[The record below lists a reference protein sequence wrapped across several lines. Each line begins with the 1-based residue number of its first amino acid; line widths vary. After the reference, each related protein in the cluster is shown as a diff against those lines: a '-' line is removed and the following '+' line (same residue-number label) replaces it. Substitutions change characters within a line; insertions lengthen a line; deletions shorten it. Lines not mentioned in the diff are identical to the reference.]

1 MAAALSAKVW
11 RNDVANFRRHMET
24 ATDLAPGTQS
34 RYLYEVGRFF
44 TLMEVEATGAV
55 TPQALS
61 QWNGVLHDGG
71 AARGTVGQK
80 HAALRQFFQYLEAF
94 EQSEHAGLLLR
105 AMNRIKMPKGAQARR
120 QPYSLPNDQFEVLL
134 EATAERPGVGI
145 RDRALL
151 HFLWATGARRAE
163 ARNLILPNLQV
174 EERVAQ
180 VLGKG
185 NKWRTV
191 VFDRACQ
198 QDLAIWL
205 GVRATWGI
213 EPQVQEVF
221 VSAFGRPLN
230 LNTVGSIVREAAE
243 RAGLPQD
250 VWTHIL
256 RHSRATALVNGGMS
270 IAAAAKALGHEDPA
284 TTMGYVHQSAT
295 ELRDEYDRAT
305 GGTAEG
311 E

>member
-1 MAAALSAKVW
+1 MSAKVW
-11 RNDVANFRRHMET
+11 QNDVESFRRHMET

-120 QPYSLPNDQFEVLL
+120 QPYSLPNDQFEALL
-134 EATAERPGVGI
+134 EATAERPGVGM

-163 ARNLILPNLQV
+163 ARGLSLPNLDV
-174 EERVAQ
+174 SERVAQ

-191 VFDRACQ
+191 AFDRACQ
-198 QDLAIWL
+198 KDLSNWL
-205 GVRATWGI
+205 EARATW
-213 EPQVQEVF
+213 ELAPEVQEVF
-221 VSAFGRPLN
+221 VSALGRRLN
-230 LNTVGSIVREAAE
+230 VNTVGNIVRETSE
-243 RAGLPQD
+243 RAGLPTP
-250 VWTHIL
+250 VWTHVL
-256 RHSRATALVNGGMS
+256 RHSRATALVNHGMS
-270 IAAAAKALGHEDPA
+270 IAAAAKTLGHKNPA
-284 TTMGYVHQSAT
+284 TTMGYLHPSST

-305 GGTAEG
+305 MKEG
-311 E
+311 DDG

>member
-1 MAAALSAKVW
+1 MTSKTWQPQVE
-11 RNDVANFRRHMET
+11 RFRRYMET
-24 ATDLAPGTQS
+24 ATSLSEGS
-34 RYLYEVGRFF
+34 RTRYAYEVALFF
-44 TLMEVEATGAV
+44 KLAGKTTD
-55 TPQALS
+55 ALS
-61 QWNGVLHDGG
+61 PSDILDWNTMLQEGG

-80 HAALRQFFQYLEAF
+80 RSALRRFFEFLEEF
-94 EQSEHAGLLLR
+94 EEDEHAGRLFR
-105 AMNRIKMPKGAQARR
+105 AMKHLKMPPALEPRR
-120 QPYSLPNDQFEVLL
+120 EPYSLTDDQAQRIL
-134 EATAERPGVGI
+134 EEAARRPGVGR
-145 RDRALL
+145 RDRALI
-151 HFLWATGARRAE
+151 HFLWATGTRRAE
-163 ARNLILPNLQV
+163 TRNLILSNLQV

>member
-1 MAAALSAKVW
+1 MSAKVW
-11 RNDVANFRRHMET
+11 QNDVERFRRHMET

-44 TLMEVEATGAV
+44 TVMEVEATGAV

-94 EQSEHAGLLLR
+94 EQNEAAGLLLR
-105 AMNRIKMPKGAQARR
+105 AMNQIKMPKGAQARR
-120 QPYSLPNDQFEVLL
+120 QPYSLPDDQFETLL

-163 ARNLILPNLQV
+163 ARDLSLPNLDV
-174 EERVAQ
+174 GERVAQ

-191 VFDRACQ
+191 AFDRACQ
-198 QDLAIWL
+198 KDLSNWL
-205 GVRATWGI
+205 EARATWEI
-213 EPQVQEVF
+213 APEVQEVF
-221 VSAFGRPLN
+221 VSALGRRLDV
-230 LNTVGSIVREAAE
+230 NTVGNIVRETSE
-243 RAGLPQD
+243 RAGLPTK

-256 RHSRATALVNGGMS
+256 RHSRATALVNHGMS
-270 IAAAAKALGHEDPA
+270 IAAAAKTLGHKNPA
-284 TTMGYVHQSAT
+284 TTMGYLHPSST
-295 ELRDEYDRAT
+295 ELRDEYDKAT
-305 GGTAEG
+305 MKEG
-311 E
+311 DDG